1 MRFKVLNNILLIWI
15 FLMLIGVGL
24 GMVLIVQKTNAP
36 ADSQAGDISGVF
48 LEIDSVD
55 NRNVFNVDEIAEY
68 SLTFRDTTSTGQS
81 FDQLNIKVQYPLAS
95 LEPIDDQFYTL
106 GDNVMPLSDDIS
118 ECRSIDTATGCV
130 EFSLAKVSG
139 SVLEDSEVLGSI
151 FFKAIS
157 NTTEASEIILGA
169 ESNFTFNEDLHSYVS
184 LSASGTK
191 TPIVQSSAL
200 FKIQNKCLGD
210 YNGVKDG
217 ESEVDIQ
224 DLVKFG
230 SKFGTLLSE
239 KDIFNYDLVP
249 AEPSCENCTPRLD
262 EFDLKVI
269 MANYGGSCKYD
280 RDNVPDHDELLNL

>member
-36 ADSQAGDISGVF
+36 VDSQAGDISGVF

-68 SLTFRDTTSTGQS
+68 SLTFRDTTSIGQS

-169 ESNFTFNEDLHSYVS
+169 ESSFTFNEDLHSYVS
-184 LSASGTK
+184 LSTSGTK

-249 AEPSCENCTPRLD
+249 TEPSCENCTPRLD